1 MGKMMGVMSS
11 EIRTLRSL
19 YTFKYQIFFA
29 PNTDQSSTDKG
40 EPWVKPGKTLGQARK
55 NLGKDFILYKMFVQ
69 IASQLLKLKEKKTQ
83 KHSTCS
89 KSTLLQR

>member
-55 NLGKDFILYKMFVQ
+55 NPGSSPEKPWVKPGKTLGRIL
-69 IASQLLKLKEKKTQ
+69 S
-83 KHSTCS
+83 STRCLC
-89 KSTLLQR
+89 K